1 MIDRIHRLLLLVYRR
16 LPGRARR
23 MVVRLVAPTF
33 SVGAICLIE
42 RADGRQLLIRQSY
55 RRHWGLP
62 GGLLQRHEHPSDAAR
77 REILEEVGLEIKLV
91 SEPAVVID
99 EHPRRIDIVF
109 RARPVREADADHVRP
124 CSVEIVDVQWFAP
137 TDLPDLQ
144 WETVQAIQ
152 ALARASLSPPARPL
166 PA

>member
-1 MIDRIHRLLLLVYRR
+1 VIARIHHWLLIVYRR
-16 LPGRARR
+16 LPGRLRR
-23 MVVRLVAPTF
+23 IVVRIVSPTF

-42 RADGRQLLIRQSY
+42 RADGRILLIRQSY

-62 GGLLQRHEHPSDAAR
+62 GGLLQRREHPSDAAR
-77 REILEEVGLEIKLV
+77 REILEEVGIDVKLV

-99 EHPRRIDIVF
+99 ATPKRIDIVF
-109 RARPVREADADHVRP
+109 RARPVRDADAGRARP
-124 CSVEIVDVQWFAP
+124 SSVEIVEVGWFAP
-137 TDLPDLQ
+137 TEMPDLQ
-144 WETVQAIQ
+144 WETALALQ